1 MSESAQQRKPDRA
14 VDEPDVLLDIPKVSV
29 DTLRLAVDGLD
40 ADLSLRARLANLLH
54 IDAGVRVH
62 LRGVELDVDGV
73 QAEAQLRVRLE
84 QLVTLLSKALDTIDN
99 NPQVIE
105 AIGRSAV
112 VAIDDFSRGAEQVTA
127 RAAEGTASAQ
137 HSGVRD
143 ELRRRSATSGTI
155 ARPAPPGSERPGKP
169 DQGRADAAG
178 PAGSRPGE
186 RPPTGQGAADRAPD
200 GQGTGGQGGN
210 GKGSN
215 GQAGSGQGG
224 SGQGNGGQGGSGQGG
239 GPGGAQAAAQSA
251 TQFAEQAG
259 ETLRQAGRSVWEA
272 IQGGLAQHRPPD
284 RRD

>member
-1 MSESAQQRKPDRA
+1 MSESAQQRKPDRN

-84 QLVTLLSKALDTIDN
+84 QLVALLSKALDTIDN

-112 VAIDDFSRGAEQVTA
+112 VAIDDLSRGAEQMTVRVT
-127 RAAEGTASAQ
+127 EGSASAQ

-143 ELRRRSATSGTI
+143 ELRRRSATPGTI
-155 ARPAPPGSERPGKP
+155 ARPARPGSDRPGTP
-169 DQGRADAAG
+169 DQGRAEATE

-186 RPPTGQGAADRAPD
+186 RPPTGRGPADRAPED
-200 GQGTGGQGGN
+200 QGSNGQGSNGQGGN
-210 GKGSN
+210 GQGGN
-215 GQAGSGQGG
+215 GQGG
-224 SGQGNGGQGGSGQGG
+224 NGQGG

-259 ETLRQAGRSVWEA
+259 ETLLQAGRSVWEA

>member
-1 MSESAQQRKPDRA
+1 MSESAQQRKPDRT
-14 VDEPDVLLDIPKVSV
+14 VDDPDVLLDIPKVSV

-112 VAIDDFSRGAEQVTA
+112 VAIDDLSRGAEQVTVRVA
-127 RAAEGTASAQ
+127 DSSASAQ

-155 ARPAPPGSERPGKP
+155 ARPAPPGSERPSTP
-169 DQGRADAAG
+169 DQSRADATG

-186 RPPTGQGAADRAPD
+186 RPPTGQGAADRAPE
-200 GQGTGGQGGN
+200 
-210 GKGSN
+210 
-215 GQAGSGQGG
+215 GQGG
-224 SGQGNGGQGGSGQGG
+224 SGQGSSGPGGSGQGSSGGQGGSGQGG